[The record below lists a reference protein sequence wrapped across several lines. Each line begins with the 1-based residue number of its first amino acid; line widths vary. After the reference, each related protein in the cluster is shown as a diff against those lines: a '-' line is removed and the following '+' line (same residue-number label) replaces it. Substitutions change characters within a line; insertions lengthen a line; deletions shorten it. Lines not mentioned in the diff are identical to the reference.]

1 VKKSLMLGCVGACVA
16 LSVWAGVIGGSG
28 AKAAAPAQSVL
39 GPGLY
44 VFQSRTRSST
54 CGDAEPDGYVLSFVA
69 AIDGVP
75 GDPKMKMQLVNTKY
89 FVDWTIQ
96 VTEKEVLAESR
107 IGTATDAPESH
118 FEVRFDKDR
127 FKGTGSRTYMG
138 KDGQGKP
145 QRCRVNYDALLKRLD
160 I

>member
-1 VKKSLMLGCVGACVA
+1 MNKRLIFICIGACVA
-16 LSVWAGVIGGSG
+16 LSVWGGLLIRSDAHAAG
-28 AKAAAPAQSVL
+28 ATQAVL

-44 VFQSRTRSST
+44 IFQSRTRSST

-69 AIDGVP
+69 AIDGIP
-75 GDPKMKMQLVNTKY
+75 GDPKMTMQLVNTKY
-89 FVDWTIQ
+89 FVDWQIQ

-107 IGTATDAPESH
+107 LGTATDAPESH
-118 FEVRFDKDR
+118 FEVRWERDR

-138 KDGQGKP
+138 KADGKA

-160 I
+160 T